1 MVAGCLGESKLD
13 ILTYQRDSQ
22 WFGVVSLLLTIKYV
36 VFEGNS
42 CLPSQE
48 KEKKKK
54 NPSTRTVRKPFAGF
68 LLIFYEASS
77 ALSIKD

>member
-54 NPSTRTVRKPFAGF
+54 KTH
-68 LLIFYEASS
+68 LLEQ
-77 ALSIKD
+77 